1 MRRALAFA
9 THALGALAFALPFI
23 SGAAPGAEPSA
34 RAGDAALLAALL
46 ALAVIGAVLADTRA
60 GVLDAKRLALLGVL
74 VGVNAVLRLP
84 GALGGASLMF
94 AIPIIAGA
102 VFGARFAFMLGALSM
117 AASAVITGGVGPWL
131 PFQMWGLGWIG
142 AGGALFAAMPG
153 RARLVALAS
162 YGWVAGFAYGAL
174 LNLWFWP
181 FQRGASDL
189 AYVPGASLAD
199 TGARYWRFYLV
210 TSLAW
215 DAARALG
222 NAVLIG
228 ALGGSMLEVFGRA
241 RARLDITWEPAPRPA
256 ATQDPSQPDP
266 DRATMVV

>member
-1 MRRALAFA
+1 MRRALAVA
-9 THALGALAFALPFI
+9 THALGALAFLLPFFVGH
-23 SGAAPGAEPSA
+23 GAVTEPSA
-34 RAGDAALLAALL
+34 RTGGASLLAALI
-46 ALAVIGAVLADTRA
+46 AFAIIGAVLADART
-60 GVLDAKRLALLGVL
+60 GVLDAKRIALLGVL

-94 AIPIIAGA
+94 ALPIIAGA
-102 VFGARFAFMLGALSM
+102 VFGARFAFTLGALSM

-142 AGGALFAAMPG
+142 AGGALMAPLEG
-153 RARLVALAS
+153 RARIVALAA
-162 YGWVAGFAYGAL
+162 YGWVGGFAYGAL

-189 AYVPGASLAD
+189 AYVPGASFAE

-228 ALGGSMLEVFGRA
+228 ALGASLIEVFRRA
-241 RARLDITWEPAPRPA
+241 RARLDVTWQPRPDEMGVGRSRDNA
-256 ATQDPSQPDP
+256 VDPVTVLP
-266 DRATMVV
+266 